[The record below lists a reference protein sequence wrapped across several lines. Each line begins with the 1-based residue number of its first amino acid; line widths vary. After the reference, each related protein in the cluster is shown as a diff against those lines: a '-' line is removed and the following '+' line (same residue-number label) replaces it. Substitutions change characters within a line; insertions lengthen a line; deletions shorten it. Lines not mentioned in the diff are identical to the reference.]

1 MKKAIYF
8 FIFSI
13 AIFFSCGTTKLE
25 SNLQRIELGMT
36 KQEVSSIL
44 GKNYTIMGSGRTP
57 DGNIETWSYT
67 DPNIMESDNKKIIVN
82 FLDGRL
88 DEWHREYI
96 PTPPAKRENDKHNH
110 D

>member
-1 MKKAIYF
+1 MNNKLF
-8 FIFSI
+8 CSLI
-13 AIFFSCGTTKLE
+13 AICLLLLSACGSTKLE
-25 SNLQRIELGMT
+25 SGLKQIELGMT

-44 GKNYTIMGSGRTP
+44 GKKYTIMGSGTTP
-57 DGNIETWSYT
+57 DGNMETWCYT
-67 DPNIMESDNKKIIVN
+67 DPNLLESNNKKIIVN

-96 PTPPAKRENDKHNH
+96 PTPPSVNNNNH